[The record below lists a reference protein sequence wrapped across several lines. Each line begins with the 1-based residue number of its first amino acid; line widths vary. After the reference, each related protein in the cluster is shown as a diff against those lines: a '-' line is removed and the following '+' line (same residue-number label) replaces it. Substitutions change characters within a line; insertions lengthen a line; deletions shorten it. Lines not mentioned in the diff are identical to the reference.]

1 MRYREFRQLRSGLFA
16 TINRRRQDMKTFWI
30 GMSIGVGIGILIAP
44 SSGESTREMIR
55 DRIGQ
60 IKESAAGAARK
71 TASGDAA
78 PELASPVADNA

>member
-1 MRYREFRQLRSGLFA
+1 
-16 TINRRRQDMKTFWI
+16 MKTFWI

-60 IKESAAGAARK
+60 IKESAAARK

-78 PELASPVADNA
+78 PESASPVADNA